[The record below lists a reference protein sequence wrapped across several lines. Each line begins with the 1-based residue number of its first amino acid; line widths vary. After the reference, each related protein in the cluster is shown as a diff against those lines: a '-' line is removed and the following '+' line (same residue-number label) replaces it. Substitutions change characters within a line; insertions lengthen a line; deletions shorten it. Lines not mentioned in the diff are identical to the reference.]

1 MAESDVDRVLH
12 YRNWARQTRIKARGA
27 DNPVERDALL
37 KLAIEFDSIADD
49 AERKESPRRPNR
61 RFNERRGVFKAA
73 TIAFNQNS
81 ALLACAVRNIS
92 RTGACVTV
100 PSVATV
106 PEQFELR
113 WDSDVHQCTVVWRNA
128 HGVGVKFST
137 QPN

>member
-1 MAESDVDRVLH
+1 MAESNVDRVLH

-27 DNPVERDALL
+27 DNSVEREALL
-37 KLAIEFDSIADD
+37 KLAIEFDSVADD
-49 AERKESPRRPNR
+49 AERKGRAPRPDR

-73 TIAFNQNS
+73 TIVFNQNS
-81 ALLACAVRNIS
+81 ASMACAVRNLS

-100 PSVATV
+100 PSVAAV
-106 PEQFELR
+106 PERFELR

-128 HGVGVKFST
+128 HGLGVKFST